1 MAMISLLLQNSAG
14 QMAVGLGEGDRL
26 IFDSSRDAALVG
38 LRNVQAHVQAGLD
51 QTGKAMSDVGRVFVD
66 IGPGGLGATRT
77 TVAFANAL
85 GFAAAIPV
93 IGLHAFE
100 LIGRHVSAG
109 GERPVV
115 CIRPAARP
123 NYYIGKVEAGVL
135 SQFQFT
141 DVEAVKEFVRAHRD
155 IADFAGKFAFPNVE
169 NAPDEIWPVSQGNSA
184 SMECFLA
191 LGLEKYQTSPR
202 STRVFPI
209 SENLSVTAQ

>member
-1 MAMISLLLQNSAG
+1 MAMMSLLLQNSAG
-14 QMAVGLGEGDRL
+14 QMAVGLGEGDQL
-26 IFDSSRDAALVG
+26 IFDSSLDAGLVG

-51 QTGKAMSDVGRVFVD
+51 QSGKTMSDVDCVFVD

-85 GFAAAIPV
+85 GFAASIPV

-109 GERPVV
+109 GLRPVV

-123 NYYIGKVEAGVL
+123 NYYIGKYEAGLL
-135 SQFQFT
+135 SHFT
-141 DVEAVKEFVRAHRD
+141 FADVVAVKDFVRAHRD
-155 IADFAGKFAFPNVE
+155 IADFAGKFAFTNDE
-169 NAPDEIWPVSQGNSA
+169 NSPDEIWPMSQGNSA
-184 SMECFLA
+184 SMDCFLA
-191 LGLEKYQTSPR
+191 LGLEKYQTSTH

>member
-1 MAMISLLLQNSAG
+1 MAMMSLLLQNSAG
-14 QMAVGLGEGDRL
+14 QMAVGLGEGDQL

-51 QTGKAMSDVGRVFVD
+51 QSGKAMSDVGCVFVD

-85 GFAAAIPV
+85 GFAASIPV

-141 DVEAVKEFVRAHRD
+141 DVEAVKEFVRAHRH

-169 NAPDEIWPVSQGNSA
+169 NAPDET
-184 SMECFLA
+184 LA
-191 LGLEKYQTSPR
+191 GVTGKLCVYGVFSSLRIGKISNIPAQH
-202 STRVFPI
+202 TRV
-209 SENLSVTAQ
+209 SNL

>member
-51 QTGKAMSDVGRVFVD
+51 QTGKAMSDVGCVFVD

-85 GFAAAIPV
+85 GFAASIPV

-191 LGLEKYQTSPR
+191 LGLEKYKTSPR